1 MSEDSHQGR
10 VQSLLMLS
18 FAGFGIAAA
27 PLGFLAEL
35 VGLRLAMVL
44 MGVMALVGLGLYVL
58 FERADRFPRGPR
70 GELGEE
76 SPDSVPV
83 AGS

>member
-1 MSEDSHQGR
+1 
-10 VQSLLMLS
+10 
-18 FAGFGIAAA
+18 
-27 PLGFLAEL
+27 
-35 VGLRLAMVL
+35 MVL

-58 FERADRFPRGPR
+58 FERADRFPRG
-70 GELGEE
+70 ELGEE